1 MTEGAKHTPGPWRWE
16 INRKHK
22 SINLCGGLPAGTF
35 DKTVL
40 GFERYGMNGAAPV
53 FHNWTADG
61 WGGKPKRAF
70 ELAVEKVGRE
80 HHADWFALI
89 DHPNAHL
96 IAAAPDLLLAL
107 EELLQAY
114 SEPDRRLCC
123 DGRDCGCMGSTVH
136 QQAEHYARA
145 AMAKAKGGAA

>member
-1 MTEGAKHTPGPWRWE
+1 MVGKHTPGPWRWE

-22 SINLCGGLPAGTF
+22 SINLCGGHPAGTY

-53 FHNWTADG
+53 FHNWTEDG
-61 WGGKPKRAF
+61 WGGKPHRAF

-96 IAAAPDLLLAL
+96 IATAPDLLEAL
-107 EELLQAY
+107 ELFVRAEKMARDGNPPQDADDLI
-114 SEPDRRLCC
+114 RL
-123 DGRDCGCMGSTVH
+123 GEKAIS
-136 QQAEHYARA
+136 
-145 AMAKAKGGAA
+145 KAKGE

>member
-1 MTEGAKHTPGPWRWE
+1 MTETAKHTPGPWRWE

-22 SINLCGGLPAGTF
+22 SINLCGGLPAGTY

-53 FHNWTADG
+53 FHNWTAEG
-61 WGGKPKRAF
+61 WGGKPYRAF
-70 ELAVEKVGRE
+70 EVAVEKAGRE

-96 IAAAPDLLLAL
+96 IAAAPDLLETAKKAAAVMERHIYPKPDVGPDHPYSIFLAL
-107 EELLQAY
+107 
-114 SEPDRRLCC
+114 
-123 DGRDCGCMGSTVH
+123 T
-136 QQAEHYARA
+136 A
-145 AMAKAKGGAA
+145 AIAKAEGRKE

>member
-1 MTEGAKHTPGPWRWE
+1 MADTKFTPGPWRWE

-22 SINLCGGLPAGTF
+22 SINLCGGLPANTF

-53 FHNWTADG
+53 FHNWNADG
-61 WGGKPKRAF
+61 WGGPPKRVQ

-96 IAAAPDLLLAL
+96 IAAAPELYEALLRMKQWCEDEVGAELPCDSVNAAL
-107 EELLQAY
+107 
-114 SEPDRRLCC
+114 
-123 DGRDCGCMGSTVH
+123 
-136 QQAEHYARA
+136 
-145 AMAKAKGGAA
+145 AKARGEV

>member
-1 MTEGAKHTPGPWRWE
+1 MSEFKGTPGPWRWE

-61 WGGKPKRAF
+61 WGGKPKRAD

-96 IAAAPDLLLAL
+96 IAAAPDLLDAL
-107 EELLQAY
+107 RKARVAL
-114 SEPDRRLCC
+114 
-123 DGRDCGCMGSTVH
+123 DGL
-136 QQAEHYARA
+136 
-145 AMAKAKGGAA
+145 AKGEGVYDPIETTIRYADAAISKALGEK

>member
-1 MTEGAKHTPGPWRWE
+1 MSDKPKHTPGPWRWE

-53 FHNWTADG
+53 FHNWTEDG
-61 WGGKPKRAF
+61 WGGKPNRAF

-96 IAAAPDLLLAL
+96 IAAAPDLFEACRCAL
-107 EELLQAY
+107 GQLTGNMDGDMDIGDPVELL
-114 SEPDRRLCC
+114 
-123 DGRDCGCMGSTVH
+123 
-136 QQAEHYARA
+136 RA
-145 AMAKAKGGAA
+145 AIAKAEGGAA

>member
-1 MTEGAKHTPGPWRWE
+1 MTGGMMFKGTPGPWRWE

-61 WGGKPKRAF
+61 WGGKPNRADK
-70 ELAVEKVGRE
+70 LAVEQVGRE
-80 HHADWFALI
+80 HHSDWFALV

-96 IAAAPDLLLAL
+96 IAAAPELL
-107 EELLQAY
+107 EELIRMAKDMDSLGY
-114 SEPDRRLCC
+114 DV
-123 DGRDCGCMGSTVH
+123 TH
-136 QQAEHYARA
+136 ARA
-145 AMAKAKGGAA
+145 AIAKALGEQK